1 MEQRIVD
8 SCGEK
13 YCYLEQY
20 PWINVFNS
28 TFEILEIIYP
38 SSIGLPGED
47 ASKLQFFYGLRT
59 LFARHNAPLQDWIK
73 TCSPP
78 HPYVRFQKENI
89 ILDTRGLLDRD
100 TTNPDWN
107 KPEQD
112 RISEEWQKNSRRTVD
127 LVKDHGRDH
136 PETVEAREREE
147 NARKEY
153 MAYRKTRKIT
163 KTDAQLEADQRKL
176 QEINEFAKHITLAF
190 LEKQPEGVVQSIIE
204 ELSSITEDP
213 LVKYTMYMS
222 PLDTSI
228 LELRGGIPYADGTY
242 IGSGFIP
249 YTNTKI
255 TEDMFNEETPTAK
268 RYELNWW
275 KSRNLTQGQ
284 KHQLD
289 IDYLRNYNIHWGV
302 LDVPDGPDGPDVP
315 DEPEVLNVGRPL
327 VNMPQLCLGT
337 VQGNAQNVKDYI
349 TEAIRLGYRHID
361 TALAYRNM
369 VEPRG
374 GLDYFDA
381 VREGLKNGL
390 TAEGLRRED
399 LWITYKADH
408 LTEDIIEEFIKKTG
422 VEYIDLMLVH
432 HGCGNQRDSRVLRKL
447 LQSGA
452 IKRWGVSNCEDL
464 ENLVRIRDKIPEHPL
479 YVNQIQALPP
489 GVTCAGR
496 NRHRDIDLTEEINK
510 LGIHTMLFSPI
521 NGFTSNMDNAIA
533 LTDPETTGVTIDGI
547 MEYYLAKYIHNTE
560 NVLIVGTRTGSTL
573 ASNLELFNEVV
584 ERDRGIDSTRME
596 AILQKYTYEA
606 K

>member
-1 MEQRIVD
+1 MEHRILG
-8 SCGEK
+8 SGGEK
-13 YCYLEQY
+13 Y

-38 SSIGLPGED
+38 SSIGLLGED
-47 ASKLQFFYGLRT
+47 AAKLQFFYGMRT
-59 LFARHNAPLQDWIK
+59 LFARHNFPLQDWIK
-73 TCSPP
+73 TCAPP
-78 HPYVRFQKENI
+78 HPYVRFQKGNI

-100 TTNPDWN
+100 TENPNWN

-112 RISEEWQKNSRRTVD
+112 RISAEWQNNSRRTVELREAHD
-127 LVKDHGRDH
+127 RAH
-136 PETVEAREREE
+136 PDVLAARELEE
-147 NARKEY
+147 QARRTY
-153 MAYRKTRKIT
+153 MKYRKTRKIK
-163 KTDAQLEADQRKL
+163 KTDAQLEADQRQL
-176 QEINEFAKHITLAF
+176 QEINDFAKHITLAF
-190 LEKQPEGVVQSIIE
+190 LEQQPEGVVQSIIE
-204 ELSSITEDP
+204 ELRSIPEDP
-213 LVKYTMYMS
+213 LVKYMMYMS

-242 IGSGFIP
+242 IGSGFVP

-255 TEDMFNEETPTAK
+255 TEDMLTEETPTAK

-302 LDVPDGPDGPDVP
+302 LDVPEVP
-315 DEPEVLNVGRPL
+315 EDLTVGLPL
-327 VNMPQLCLGT
+327 ANMPQLCLGT
-337 VQGNAQNVKDYI
+337 VQGNAGNVKDYI
-349 TEAIRLGYRHID
+349 TEAISLGYRHID

-369 VEPRG
+369 VDPSG

-390 TAEGLRRED
+390 TSEGLRRED

-408 LTEDIIEEFIKKTG
+408 LTEDMIHEFIKKTG

-432 HGCGNQRDSRVLRKL
+432 HGCGNQRDYKVLRKL

-452 IKRWGVSNCEDL
+452 INRWGVSNCEDL
-464 ENLVRIRDKIPEHPL
+464 ENLVRIREKIPEHPL

-496 NRHRDIDLTEEINK
+496 NRPRDIDLTEEINQ
-510 LGIHTMLFSPI
+510 LGIRTMLFSPI

-533 LTDPETTGVTIDGI
+533 LTDPETTGVTIHGI
-547 MEYYLAKYIHNTE
+547 MEYYLAKYIRDTG

-573 ASNLELFNEVV
+573 ASNLELFREVV
-584 ERDRGIDSTRME
+584 ERGGDIDSTEME

-606 K
+606 T